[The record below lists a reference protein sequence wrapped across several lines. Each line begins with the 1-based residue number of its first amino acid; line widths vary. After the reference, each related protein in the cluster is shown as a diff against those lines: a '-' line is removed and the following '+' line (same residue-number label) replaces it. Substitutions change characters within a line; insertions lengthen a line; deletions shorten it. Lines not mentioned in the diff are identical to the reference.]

1 MRRAALDRLDAMGA
15 RVARRI
21 AQGTT
26 AAEFGRLDVLAN
38 ANLGGAARPAA
49 RRTPLTPT
57 DRQETHHGRRYRRTG
72 TASFYATNE
81 TTRSDY
87 STNLNG
93 YDGFDLIWRQNYLQT
108 QMKSIENDI
117 RTIEKNSN
125 LSDTE
130 KMFSMQMAMK
140 QLVGDQQP
148 AHQHA
153 QVGLRHAEVGRQQ
166 RR

>member
-1 MRRAALDRLDAMGA
+1 MAA
-15 RVARRI
+15 
-21 AQGTT
+21 GTT
-26 AAEFGRLDVLAN
+26 
-38 ANLGGAARPAA
+38 
-49 RRTPLTPT
+49 
-57 DRQETHHGRRYRRTG
+57 RTG

-130 KMFSMQMAMK
+130 KMFSMQMAMNSWS
-140 QLVGDQQP
+140 
-148 AHQHA
+148 AISN
-153 QVGLRHAEVGRQQ
+153 LRTNMLKSVSDTLKSVARNVA
-166 RR
+166 